1 MNKKY
6 QVAHAVISK
15 RYKMY
20 KAGKVW
26 LFAGLSAL
34 VIGSLGQIT
43 ASADTTST
51 DSIYTTDIASTTD
64 STSDTTSST
73 TDTSSTAESTS
84 DTTSSATERSQQRL
98 IVQARQQAVQ

>member
-1 MNKKY
+1 MNKKS

-34 VIGSLGQIT
+34 VIGGLGQIT

-51 DSIYTTDIASTTD
+51 ASVYTTD
-64 STSDTTSST
+64 TTST
-73 TDTSSTAESTS
+73 VVAEDTVNEKGANFSNTVVAPE
-84 DTTSSATERSQQRL
+84 ATNENDEKTVS
-98 IVQARQQAVQ
+98 

>member
-1 MNKKY
+1 MNKKS

-15 RYKMY
+15 HYKMY

-34 VIGSLGQIT
+34 VIGGLGQIT

-51 DSIYTTDIASTTD
+51 DSIYTT
-64 STSDTTSST
+64 
-73 TDTSSTAESTS
+73 
-84 DTTSSATERSQQRL
+84 
-98 IVQARQQAVQ
+98 

>member
-1 MNKKY
+1 MNKKS

-34 VIGSLGQIT
+34 VIGGLGQIT
-43 ASADTTST
+43 ASADTIST
-51 DSIYTTDIASTTD
+51 NSVYTTDTSSTTDSASDTTGSTTDTSSTTD
-64 STSDTTSST
+64 STSDI
-73 TDTSSTAESTS
+73 
-84 DTTSSATERSQQRL
+84 TSSATDDE
-98 IVQARQQAVQ
+98 

>member
-1 MNKKY
+1 MNKKS

-34 VIGSLGQIT
+34 VIGGLGQIT

-51 DSIYTTDIASTTD
+51 DAVYTTDTASTTD
-64 STSDTTSST
+64 SANDTTSSAT
-73 TDTSSTAESTS
+73 DSDTSTTADSTS
-84 DTTSSATERSQQRL
+84 DTTSSATD
-98 IVQARQQAVQ
+98 A

>member
-1 MNKKY
+1 MNKKS

-34 VIGSLGQIT
+34 VIGGLGQII

-51 DSIYTTDIASTTD
+51 NSVYTTDTASTTD
-64 STSDTTSST
+64 S
-73 TDTSSTAESTS
+73 AS
-84 DTTSSATERSQQRL
+84 DTTSSATDESSTTDS
-98 IVQARQQAVQ
+98 ASDTTSGATDASTTADSTSD

>member
-1 MNKKY
+1 MNKKS

-34 VIGSLGQIT
+34 VIGGLGQIT

-51 DSIYTTDIASTTD
+51 
-64 STSDTTSST
+64 
-73 TDTSSTAESTS
+73 
-84 DTTSSATERSQQRL
+84 
-98 IVQARQQAVQ
+98 